1 MEIRELSGIELRAE
15 QREVIGIAVPYD
27 QVAEVRAGG
36 YKERFEF
43 GSIAD
48 HSEGPVYYRHD
59 HQANGLAIG
68 YIKESTSDSKGL
80 KVVAKIHK
88 NAKGDKVLSDIAAGR
103 IKGFSVGFVPLE
115 HRDEDGVLVRTKID
129 LQEISLAE
137 LPVYAGAALLEV
149 RENNKKVDDEEIM
162 SEINDKLSSDVTEL
176 RETVSELD
184 RKMSVLET
192 RESNDSAAVK
202 EYRSAGDFL
211 KELAA
216 GEEKAK
222 MQVRA
227 FTGAITVDADVSR
240 PAWIN
245 EQLVLI
251 KKQRIVKSLFQTAP
265 LPPSGNTIEVPV
277 VKAEQGAV
285 GVQSVEGA
293 DLPYL
298 ELQVEPKTFSVV
310 LHGGYSSI
318 SRQAIERSDV
328 SYLAGVLEQQ
338 AISYANSTENSV
350 QSALLGATGVNS
362 IELGGATNSS
372 KTVIQYLDALFDA
385 KIAIEDNSRN
395 LQADVILISN
405 DVSKK
410 LRLLQDTTGRPIFDV
425 NGDGANT
432 FGTLPL
438 DGRVQGLIGGTPVV
452 RGRNLP
458 NGTIIVASS
467 RALTSYESPG
477 APFALQDENIVN
489 LTQDFSLYG
498 YFAVAV
504 KDAKGITKIVDA
516 A

>member
-59 HQANGLAIG
+59 HQDNGLAIG

-149 RENNKKVDDEEIM
+149 RENNKKVDDEEDM

-192 RESNDSAAVK
+192 RESNDSSAVK
-202 EYRSAGDFL
+202 EYRSGGDFL
-211 KELAA
+211 KALATGA
-216 GEEKAK
+216 DEAK
-222 MQVRA
+222 IQVRA
-227 FTGAITVDADVSR
+227 FTGATTVDADAIR
-240 PAWIN
+240 PAWVN
-245 EQLVLI
+245 QTLKLVE
-251 KKQRIVKSLFQTAP
+251 KQRIVKNLFASAP
-265 LPPSGNTIEVPV
+265 LPGTGNSIEYPY
-277 VKAEQGAV
+277 VKTETGAV
-285 GVQSVEGA
+285 GVQSAEGA

-298 ELQVEPKTFSVV
+298 ELVIDTATAPVV
-310 LHGGYSSI
+310 THGGYSSL

-328 SYLAGVLEQQ
+328 AYLESVLRFQ
-338 AISYANSTENSV
+338 AISYGNSTESAV
-350 QSALLGATGVNS
+350 QAALAGAAGVNS
-362 IELGGATNSS
+362 VELAGATNSA
-372 KTVIQYLDALFDA
+372 KTAAMYLEAVIDA
-385 KIAIEDNSRN
+385 KAAIDDNSKG
-395 LQADVILISN
+395 LQADVILVSR
-405 DVSKK
+405 DVHKK
-410 LRLLQDTTGRPIFDV
+410 LSLLVDTTGRPLFV
-425 NGDGANT
+425 LNGDGVNSFGSIPAGRLAGVIDNT
-432 FGTLPL
+432 PL
-438 DGRVQGLIGGTPVV
+438 VV
-452 RGRNLP
+452 GKNLAA
-458 NGTIIVASS
+458 GTIVVASAQ
-467 RALTSYESPG
+467 ALTSYESPG
-477 APFALQDENIVN
+477 APVALQDENIIN
-489 LTQDFSLYG
+489 LTKDFSLYG

-504 KDAKGITKIVDA
+504 NDAKGITKIVDA
-516 A
+516 S